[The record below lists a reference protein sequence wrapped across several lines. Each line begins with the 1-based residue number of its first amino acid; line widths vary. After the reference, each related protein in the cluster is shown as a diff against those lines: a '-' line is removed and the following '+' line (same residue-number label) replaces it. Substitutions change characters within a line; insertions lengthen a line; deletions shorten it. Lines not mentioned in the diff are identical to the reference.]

1 MNDRNAMIEET
12 LRALL
17 ASNEALQVAVSSVR
31 DGVATLQKTV
41 QTLQQT
47 AEKQQEAISVLQADV
62 AAIKVGQAQYA
73 TKAEVEMVRSDL
85 YKALEAQTWRI
96 ITLFTVVCSGLTAGV
111 YYIARNV
118 H

>member
-17 ASNEALQVAVSSVR
+17 ASNEALRVAVSSVR
-31 DGVATLQKTV
+31 NGVETLQKTE
-41 QTLQQT
+41 
-47 AEKQQEAISVLQADV
+47 EKQQESIVLIQTDV
-62 AAIKVGQAQYA
+62 AAIKVGLSHCA
-73 TKAEVEMVRSDL
+73 TKAEVEMVRADL
-85 YKALEAQTWRI
+85 YKTLAAQTWK
-96 ITLFTVVCSGLTAGV
+96 LFTLILVLGSALTTAV